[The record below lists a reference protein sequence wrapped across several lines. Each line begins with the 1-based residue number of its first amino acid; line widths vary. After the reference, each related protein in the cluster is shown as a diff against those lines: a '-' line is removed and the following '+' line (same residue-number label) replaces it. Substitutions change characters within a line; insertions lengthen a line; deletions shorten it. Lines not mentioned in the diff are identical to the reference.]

1 VHEEND
7 SMVSLLA
14 VTNRK
19 AAERIQ
25 AQLRQHDIPADL
37 QHEDPSQ
44 LVSCSPTA
52 LVYIHILVA
61 ETDLARAREILQ
73 VRLEGA

>member
-1 VHEEND
+1 
-7 SMVSLLA
+7 MISLMA

-25 AQLRQHDIPADL
+25 AQLRQHGISADL

-44 LVSCSPTA
+44 LLSCSPTA
-52 LVYIHILVA
+52 LMYIHIIVA
-61 ETDLARAREILQ
+61 ETDLARAREIVQ
-73 VRLEGA
+73 ARVEGA